1 MRIDTVIIRRMC
13 KNVRKYKYKRIK
25 GKTDEISIKANK
37 IRILALGRFELT
49 FFLLDIVMG
58 RSEPLRP
65 WRVRYYYEFGVYS

>member
-1 MRIDTVIIRRMC
+1 MRIDTLIIRRMC
-13 KNVRKYKYKRIK
+13 KNVRKYKRIK

-37 IRILALGRFELT
+37 IRILALRRFELM